1 MEEKKKKKRHRN
13 TRGVP
18 GMKMKIFTGT
28 PSPKIS
34 HDRTSQRMKRGDS
47 KEADPSQ
54 ISEATSRG
62 KAPEH

>member
-1 MEEKKKKKRHRN
+1 
-13 TRGVP
+13 
-18 GMKMKIFTGT
+18 MKMKIFTGT
-28 PSPKIS
+28 PNPKIS